1 MNVVTYQLE
10 VQPKR
15 QVTTTPVAHNRD
27 KAIYDWPT
35 RHARVLRVKKQ
46 VNPDVVVI
54 GDSIMHYWA
63 GVPIAPIIRG
73 EDSWTKAFG
82 QQTLNAGFGWD
93 RTENVLWRLKHG
105 ELKGTSPRIVVI
117 AIGTNNLG
125 LNTVDEVVDGIDA
138 ICQEVHRQL
147 PKTKILVL
155 GVLPRADASRLKAQ
169 PDQVNFKVQTRLHPK
184 DYVDVFDAG
193 NAFLT
198 RSGELR
204 KELFSDGLHPNKAGY
219 AILADAIWPHV
230 ERMRSGKK

>member
-1 MNVVTYQLE
+1 
-10 VQPKR
+10 
-15 QVTTTPVAHNRD
+15 
-27 KAIYDWPT
+27 
-35 RHARVLRVKKQ
+35 
-46 VNPDVVVI
+46 VVV
-54 GDSIMHYWA
+54 
-63 GVPIAPIIRG
+63 V
-73 EDSWTKAFG
+73 
-82 QQTLNAGFGWD
+82 
-93 RTENVLWRLKHG
+93 
-105 ELKGTSPRIVVI
+105 

-155 GVLPRADASRLKAQ
+155 GVLPRTDASRLKAQ
-169 PDQVNFKVQTRLHPK
+169 PDLVNFKVQTRLHPR

-219 AILADAIWPHV
+219 AILADAIAPHV
-230 ERMRSGKK
+230 ERMRSGQK